1 LAGPAFKVQAFGQPL
16 TGRFF
21 WKDLLIAACQPPF
34 SFSISGFVPRFIG
47 GRFVAAFIA
56 VTI

>member
-1 LAGPAFKVQAFGQPL
+1 LGQPSA
-16 TGRFF
+16 GRFF
-21 WKDLLIAACQPPF
+21 WKDFLIAACQLPF

-56 VTI
+56 KTI